1 MEIKEILYLILSV
14 AIGAVIVEIFKP
26 KKSRNIQ
33 LLLTFSGAYLLA
45 VSLLH
50 LIPELFGNHS
60 SVNLDNDLSKNIG
73 IFILGGFLIQ
83 ILLEYF
89 SKGIEHGHFH
99 KQKVIPITVLI
110 SLCFHALLEGIPL
123 GGGLD
128 HNHSAHNALL
138 TGILLHKAP
147 VAIVLFSLFLQSG
160 MNKLKAYFL
169 LLLFALM
176 APLGIY
182 TGHLF
187 TELSNYANEIMA
199 IVVGIFL
206 HISTTILFE
215 STDGHNFSITKIFA
229 IVTGTLLVIL
239 SL

>member
-1 MEIKEILYLILSV
+1 MEIDNIIYLFLSV
-14 AIGAVIVEIFKP
+14 AIGAIIVEVFKP
-26 KKSRNIQ
+26 TKSKNIQ

-45 VSLLH
+45 VSVMH
-50 LIPELFGNHS
+50 LIPELFNNNPS
-60 SVNLDNDLSKNIG
+60 NNIG

-99 KQKVIPITVLI
+99 KQKVIPITVMI
-110 SLCFHALLEGIPL
+110 SLCIHALLEGIPL
-123 GGGLD
+123 GGGLE

-147 VAIVLFSLFLQSG
+147 VSIVLFSLFLQSG
-160 MNKLKAYFL
+160 MSRIRAYFF
-169 LLLFALM
+169 LFIFAIM
-176 APLGIY
+176 APLGVY
-182 TGHLF
+182 SGHLF
-187 TELSNYANEIMA
+187 SQLALYANEIMA
-199 IVVGIFL
+199 IVIGIFL

-215 STDGHNFSITKIFA
+215 STDGHKFSTIKIFA
-229 IVTGTLLVIL
+229 IITGSLLAIF